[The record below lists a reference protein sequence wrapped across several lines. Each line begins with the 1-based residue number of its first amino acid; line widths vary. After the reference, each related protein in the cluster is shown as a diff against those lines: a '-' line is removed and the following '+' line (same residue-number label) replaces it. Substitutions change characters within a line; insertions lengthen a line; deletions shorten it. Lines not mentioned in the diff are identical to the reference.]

1 MKVKHLAQTEN
12 KLVLFLFRSVFS
24 QPHRIQTALSLYSE
38 TLSGLVLLVEDRIN
52 TYSGIMK
59 RKILN
64 QYMVFTFYMYVVVD
78 FLSQVMKCYFSFCF
92 NFISYISIPKTKEK
106 QKLPEIKINCNIYS
120 VAFVCYIY

>member
-12 KLVLFLFRSVFS
+12 KLVLFFRSVLS

-59 RKILN
+59 RKMN
-64 QYMVFTFYMYVVVD
+64 QHGFYV
-78 FLSQVMKCYFSFCF
+78 LRICCS
-92 NFISYISIPKTKEK
+92 
-106 QKLPEIKINCNIYS
+106 
-120 VAFVCYIY
+120 

>member
-1 MKVKHLAQTEN
+1 MNHQAQTEN
-12 KLVLFLFRSVFS
+12 KLTKSVFWFRSVLS

-64 QYMVFTFYMYVVVD
+64 QCMVFTFYMYVVVN
-78 FLSQVMKCYFSFCF
+78 FLSWVI
-92 NFISYISIPKTKEK
+92 FIFPLF
-106 QKLPEIKINCNIYS
+106 QLLH
-120 VAFVCYIY
+120 

>member
-1 MKVKHLAQTEN
+1 MNHQAQTEN
-12 KLVLFLFRSVFS
+12 KLVFFCFRSVLS

-64 QYMVFTFYMYVVVD
+64 QCMIFTFLSYFEKIAHMSVV
-78 FLSQVMKCYFSFCF
+78 
-92 NFISYISIPKTKEK
+92 
-106 QKLPEIKINCNIYS
+106 
-120 VAFVCYIY
+120 